1 MRTTNTN
8 AIFSKVVANHYVLF
22 VLLITVTV
30 TACSKNAAV
39 EMEQPAVAST
49 AAKTNMLLPATL
61 LHNNASFNAITLWE
75 LQQARAATARYR
87 DTLNA
92 IKDGYTNINVIVEN
106 MGTHFMKMENVDDVF
121 DYRKPEILV
130 YNKMDDGSMQLV
142 AVEYAVPI
150 SLSPDKAPEGFTGT
164 NDIWDK
170 NTGFGLWLLH
180 AWVWY
185 PNPLGVFHST
195 NPDIHLHD

>member
-1 MRTTNTN
+1 MRTTNTL
-8 AIFSKVVANHYVLF
+8 FSKVVANHYVFF
-22 VLLITVTV
+22 VLLITATV

-39 EMEQPAVAST
+39 EIEQPAVAST

-92 IKDGYTNINVIVEN
+92 VKDGYTNINVIVEN
-106 MGTHFMKMENVDDVF
+106 MGTHFMKMAHVDDVF

-130 YNKMDDGSMQLV
+130 YNKMEDGSMQLV

-150 SLSPDKAPEGFTGT
+150 SLSPDKAPEGFTGS
-164 NDIWDK
+164 NDVWDK

-185 PNPLGVFHST
+185 PNPLGVFHAT

>member
-1 MRTTNTN
+1 MRTTNTL
-8 AIFSKVVANHYVLF
+8 FSKVVANHYVFF
-22 VLLITVTV
+22 VLLITATV

-92 IKDGYTNINVIVEN
+92 VKDGYTNINVIVEN
-106 MGTHFMKMENVDDVF
+106 MGTHFMKMAHVDDVF

-130 YNKMDDGSMQLV
+130 YNKMEDGSMQLV

-150 SLSPDKAPEGFTGT
+150 SLSPDKAPEGFTGS
-164 NDIWDK
+164 NDVWDK

-185 PNPLGVFHST
+185 PNPLGVFHAT

>member
-1 MRTTNTN
+1 MRTTNTL
-8 AIFSKVVANHYVLF
+8 FSKVVANHYVFF
-22 VLLITVTV
+22 VLLITATV

-39 EMEQPAVAST
+39 EIEQPAVAST

-92 IKDGYTNINVIVEN
+92 VKDGYTNINVIVEN
-106 MGTHFMKMENVDDVF
+106 MGTHFMKMAHVDDVF

-130 YNKMDDGSMQLV
+130 YNKMEDGSMQLV

-150 SLSPDKAPEGFTGT
+150 SLSPDKAPEGFTGS
-164 NDIWDK
+164 NDVWDK

-185 PNPLGVFHST
+185 PNPLGVFHAT
-195 NPDIHLHD
+195 NSDIHLHD

>member
-8 AIFSKVVANHYVLF
+8 AIFSKVVANHYLLF
-22 VLLITVTV
+22 VLLLTTVFISCTKEVSTATEQTTV
-30 TACSKNAAV
+30 
-39 EMEQPAVAST
+39 PST

-61 LHNNASFNAITLWE
+61 LHNNASFNAVTLWE

-92 IKDGYTNINVIVEN
+92 IKDGFSNINVIVEN
-106 MGTHFMKMENVDDVF
+106 MGTHFMKMAHVDDVF

-130 YNKMDDGSMQLV
+130 YNKMEDGHMQLV

-185 PNPLGVFHST
+185 PNPLGVFHAT

>member
-1 MRTTNTN
+1 MRTTNTL
-8 AIFSKVVANHYVLF
+8 FSKVVANHYVLF
-22 VLLITVTV
+22 VLFITATV

-106 MGTHFMKMENVDDVF
+106 MGTHFMKMAHVDDVF

-130 YNKMDDGSMQLV
+130 YNKMEDGSMQLV

-150 SLSPDKAPEGFTGT
+150 SLSPDKAPEGFTGS
-164 NDIWDK
+164 NDVWDK

-185 PNPLGVFHST
+185 PNPLGVFHAT